1 MLKRQSFLFTSWFM
15 GALFIIFVV
24 SMAIATFIE
33 NDYGAQAARQLV
45 YNTRWFEAIF
55 LLMGVNFLGQIL
67 YYKLYKPR
75 KLTIL
80 VFHLAFILIIAGAG
94 ITRYF
99 GFEGILHL
107 REGQTLSHCQT
118 NQKYIQLTVED
129 EEGHVKY
136 ADAQKFIITDVT
148 SDDYEEDFTIGDRQ
162 YSLEYE
168 GYIPNATETIDEA
181 EGGKPLVQLSASRG
195 MMGKQHFVLAPGET
209 VTLRDLQVGFLP
221 EDSTDVTISYQQDSF
236 YIDSDWDIT
245 RFSMQSREA
254 EAHPEGKKLALAP
267 MYIYDIKGWRFVVQ
281 KVASSGVVRM
291 VRGQSRRQG
300 GASKNALQFSLR
312 RGEEKQPVYV
322 QFSNNGSTP
331 ATLRKDGHHIQ
342 LDYARKKVE
351 FPFSIQLKDFI
362 LERYPG
368 SQSPSSYKSQV
379 VLIDEKEGL
388 RQPHMI
394 YMNHILKHKGYR
406 FYQSSYDED
415 EKGSVL
421 SVNHDP
427 WGMRVTYAGY
437 GLLFVFVILSLFNKH
452 SMFRRVKASNWS
464 GPVKKGA
471 GILILLMVT
480 GGALKAAPQKMVVD
494 QELSREFGKVLVQD
508 RKGRTKPLFT
518 LGHDVLRKI
527 HRSNRY
533 KDYNAMQVFL
543 GLHFDF
549 QQWKDEPLIKVAH
562 SGVRDI
568 IGITGN
574 YATISDLVDMQAN
587 TYKLQNP
594 VQKAYSTPSA
604 QRNKF
609 EKELIKVDER
619 VNICFMVISGDFL
632 KIFPLRDNPNQW
644 AKPQEAA
651 KHAAGRQD
659 SLFVSNIVSMFRQ
672 AVMQGHHGEAEKY
685 IQSVRDYQ
693 RQYTGYELPSNSKI
707 GAEVFYYRS
716 RIFERL
722 FPFYATVGLLLLV
735 LMMIRIISG
744 KHKYPLLARILI
756 GLIAVGFAF
765 HTAGYILRWY
775 ISGHAPMSNGYESMI
790 FVSWVIILAG
800 FIFVR
805 RSRLTLAATAIL
817 ASLTLMVAH
826 LSFMDPEITNLVP
839 VLKSYWLTLH
849 VSVITSSYGFLGMG
863 AILGLIIMI
872 LYAVANRSRHD
883 RIIDKIRDLTVI
895 NYKALTIGL
904 YLLTIGTFL
913 GAIWANESWGRYWGW
928 DPKETWSLITIIVY
942 SFVIHSRNIPG
953 FKSLFAFNVLSLF
966 AFSSVLMTYFGVNY
980 YLTGLHSYAG
990 GEPVPVPP
998 FVYISVVILVALTVW
1013 AYRNR
1018 NKNLEIA

>member
-1 MLKRQSFLFTSWFM
+1 M
-15 GALFIIFVV
+15 GALFVIFAV

-33 NDYGAQAARQLV
+33 NDYGAEAARQLV

-55 LLMGVNFLGQIL
+55 LLMVVNFLGQIMH
-67 YYKLYKPR
+67 YRLYKPR

-80 VFHLAFILIIAGAG
+80 VFHLAFILIIVGAG

-99 GFEGILHL
+99 GIEGLLHL
-107 REGQTLSHCQT
+107 REGQTKSYIQT
-118 NQKYIQLTVED
+118 DQKYIQLTVKDED
-129 EEGHVKY
+129 GNVRFD
-136 ADAQKFIITDVT
+136 DAQKFIITQVT
-148 SDDYEEDFTIGDRQ
+148 SDDYEEEFSIEGRQ

-168 GYIPNATETIDEA
+168 GYIPNASETIE
-181 EGGKPLVQLSASRG
+181 EVQGGRPLIQLTASQG
-195 MMGKQHFVLAPGET
+195 MMGEQQFVLAPGEDI
-209 VTLRDLQVGFLP
+209 TLKDLTVGFME
-221 EDSTDVTISYQQDSF
+221 EDSMDVNISYQQDSF
-236 YIDSDWDIT
+236 YIASDWEIT

-254 EAHPEGKKLALAP
+254 EAHPEEKKLALAP
-267 MYIYDIKGWRFVVQ
+267 MYIYNIKGWRFVVQ
-281 KVASSGVVRM
+281 KLAPSGVVRM
-291 VRGQSRRQG
+291 VRGRPARQG
-300 GASKNALQFSLR
+300 GTSRNALQFSLT
-312 RGEEKQPVYV
+312 RGEKNQPVYV
-322 QFSNNGSTP
+322 HFSNNGSTP
-331 ATLRKDGHHIQ
+331 ATVREEGHLVQ

-351 FPFSIQLKDFI
+351 LPFSIQLKDFI

-368 SQSPSSYKSQV
+368 SQSPSSYKSRV
-379 VLIDEKEGL
+379 VLIDEEEGF

-406 FYQSSYDED
+406 FYQSSYDDD

-427 WGMRVTYAGY
+427 WGMHVTYAGY
-437 GLLFVFVILSLFNKH
+437 GLLFLFVILSLFNKH
-452 SMFRRVKASNWS
+452 SAFRKVKASNWS

-471 GILILLMVT
+471 GILILLMVA
-480 GGALKAAPQKMVVD
+480 GASLKAAPQKMVVD
-494 QELSREFGKVLVQD
+494 KELSREFGKVLVQD

-518 LGHDVLRKI
+518 LSHDVLRKI

-549 QQWKDEPLIKVAH
+549 QQWQDEPLIKVSH
-562 SGVRDI
+562 SGVREL
-568 IGITGN
+568 IGITGD
-574 YATISDLVDMQAN
+574 YATLADLVDMQAN
-587 TYKLQNP
+587 TYKLRNP
-594 VQKAYSTPSA
+594 VQKAYSTPSG
-604 QRNKF
+604 QRSKF

-632 KIFPLRDNPNQW
+632 KIFPRRDNPEIW

-651 KHAAGRQD
+651 RHAASRED
-659 SLFVSNIVSMFRQ
+659 SLYVSNIMGMFRQ
-672 AVMQGHHGEAEKY
+672 AAMQGHHGEAEKY
-685 IQSVRDYQ
+685 IQSIRDYQ
-693 RQYTGYELPSNSKI
+693 RKYTGYELASNRKI
-707 GAEVFYYRS
+707 DAEVFYYRS

-722 FPFYATVGLLLLV
+722 FPFYAVTGLLLLV
-735 LMMIRIISG
+735 LMMVRIISG
-744 KHKYPLLARILI
+744 KAKYPAVERILI
-756 GLIAVGFAF
+756 GLIALGFAF
-765 HTAGYILRWY
+765 HTAGYIIRWY
-775 ISGHAPMSNGYESMI
+775 ISGYAPMSNGYESMI
-790 FVSWVIILAG
+790 FISWVIILAG

-805 RSRLTLAATAIL
+805 RSRLTLAATTIL

-863 AILGLIIMI
+863 AILGLITMI
-872 LYAVANRSRHD
+872 LYAAVNPSRHD

-953 FKSLFAFNVLSLF
+953 FRSLFAFNVLALF

-980 YLTGLHSYAG
+980 YLSGLHSYAG
-990 GEPVPVPP
+990 GEAVPVPP
-998 FVYISVVILVALTVW
+998 FVYISVVILVALTIW

-1018 NKNLEIA
+1018 NKNLQIA